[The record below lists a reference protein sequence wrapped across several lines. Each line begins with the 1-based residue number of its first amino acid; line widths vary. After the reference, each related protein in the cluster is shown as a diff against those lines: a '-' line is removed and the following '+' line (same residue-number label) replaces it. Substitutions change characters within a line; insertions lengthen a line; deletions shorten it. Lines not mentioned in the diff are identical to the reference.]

1 MRGRCTLHDACCIVY
16 VKHATR
22 RSEAKKAST
31 PRKDSFEMSRHI
43 AIGVMMT
50 MEPSSTK
57 LRH

>member
-1 MRGRCTLHDACCIVY
+1 L
-16 VKHATR
+16 
-22 RSEAKKAST
+22 
-31 PRKDSFEMSRHI
+31 EMSRHI